1 MKGFNSRYL
10 HFWESS
16 SEKKKP
22 FPKLGKRDCRKK
34 GLSPNWERVL
44 FLKMAIPQLGEA
56 CFKKKETLPNLG
68 KAILKKNDFPKIVM
82 DKKRD

>member
-22 FPKLGKRDCRKK
+22 FPKLGKCK
-34 GLSPNWERVL
+34 
-44 FLKMAIPQLGEA
+44 LKNKSLPQV
-56 CFKKKETLPNLG
+56 G
-68 KAILKKNDFPKIVM
+68 KARIEKK
-82 DKKRD
+82 